1 MLNLDTHILVASL
14 AGDLTD
20 RERTLVANEDLNISD
35 IVLWE
40 LAKLV
45 ELGRLVKLAAG
56 NRANRRLDKSPINVC
71 ACFHLRTIAF
81 CLGENL
87 QKLIPRRWQSQL
99 FHQINRAASVLQN
112 LNRFDPGDVVEE
124 PTAARVHQK

>member
-14 AGDLTD
+14 AGALTD

-45 ELGRLVKLAAG
+45 ELGRLVKNYLLAVAPTVG
-56 NRANRRLDKSPINVC
+56 STNRR
-71 ACFHLRTIAF
+71 
-81 CLGENL
+81 
-87 QKLIPRRWQSQL
+87 
-99 FHQINRAASVLQN
+99 
-112 LNRFDPGDVVEE
+112 
-124 PTAARVHQK
+124 

>member
-20 RERTLVANEDLNISD
+20 RERTLVANEDLTISD

-45 ELGRLVKLAAG
+45 ELGRLVMDLDSLAFRRSLRHLTIIPISIQIA
-56 NRANRRLDKSPINVC
+56 RRSTRLDFFI
-71 ACFHLRTIAF
+71 
-81 CLGENL
+81 
-87 QKLIPRRWQSQL
+87 
-99 FHQINRAASVLQN
+99 
-112 LNRFDPGDVVEE
+112 
-124 PTAARVHQK
+124 